1 MTHEQLML
9 ITRTMPM
16 KTIQVNGEDYLER
29 YFVGELNGTQEWLH
43 RFLRADSERHLHSHP
58 WDADSTI
65 LCGWYTEEVLRVD
78 GINKREITWHV
89 GDENIISTNKIHR
102 IIDVEPNTWTHMKVY
117 PWREP
122 HWYFI
127 DDNGVKSE
135 RPASE
140 LSWHT
145 KYKPRTNK
153 L

>member
-16 KTIQVNGEDYLER
+16 KTINVNGEDYLER

-65 LCGWYTEEVLRVD
+65 LCGYYREEVLRDNGEKHQIVWS
-78 GINKREITWHV
+78 E
-89 GDENIISTNKIHR
+89 GDKNIITVGKIHR
-102 IIDVEPNTWTHMKVY
+102 IVDVDQNTWTHMKVY
-117 PWREP
+117 PGREP

-127 DDNGVKSE
+127 DDNGVKTQMETSPE
-135 RPASE
+135 DWY
-140 LSWHT
+140 LSC
-145 KYKPRTNK
+145 KPRT
-153 L
+153 